1 MTTQNWLFP
10 IQHTSDAFFR
20 AWGSD
25 LSAKLALVGLVQTAD
40 TGQIDWATA
49 VRPTTGLPAYAGYEI
64 WRYPDSTVYMK
75 WEFGSAVNSNCPS
88 IRVSVGTG
96 SNGSGTLTGP
106 VTAARSINT
115 SVSAL
120 ESPGANRQSLMC
132 YVDGYFSFSGYINS
146 IVAGTAR
153 TLFFFAVAPTVNA
166 NGVRTNEG
174 VTLYYQQAS
183 ANPAAIQA
191 VNLLTS
197 TVGAVS
203 TTGEYALVP
212 WGIASS
218 ISGTAAQAFVHWAV
232 IPPVTVRPTMHMAT
246 VISSEFPLN
255 TVFQTTLVGGVPR
268 SYIALDTTVYGS
280 STGTTSYKLAML
292 WE

>member
-1 MTTQNWLFP
+1 
-10 IQHTSDAFFR
+10 
-20 AWGSD
+20 
-25 LSAKLALVGLVQTAD
+25 
-40 TGQIDWATA
+40 
-49 VRPTTGLPAYAGYEI
+49 
-64 WRYPDSTVYMK
+64 
-75 WEFGSAVNSNCPS
+75 
-88 IRVSVGTG
+88 
-96 SNGSGTLTGP
+96 
-106 VTAARSINT
+106 
-115 SVSAL
+115 
-120 ESPGANRQSLMC
+120 MC
-132 YVDGYFSFSGYINS
+132 YVDGYFSFSGYINGV
-146 IVAGTAR
+146 VAGTAR

-174 VTLYYQQAS
+174 VTLYYQQTA

-218 ISGTAAQAFVHWAV
+218 ISGTAAQAFVHWTV
-232 IPPVTVRPTMHMAT
+232 VPPVTVRPTMHMAT

-268 SYIALDTTVYGS
+268 SYIALDTTIYGT
-280 STGTTSYKLAML
+280 STGTTTYKLAML